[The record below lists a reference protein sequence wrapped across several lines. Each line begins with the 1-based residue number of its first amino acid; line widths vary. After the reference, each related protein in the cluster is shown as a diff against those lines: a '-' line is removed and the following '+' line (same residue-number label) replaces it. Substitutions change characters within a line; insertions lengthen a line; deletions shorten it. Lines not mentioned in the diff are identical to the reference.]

1 MQIKSIIIE
10 DIAKYEM
17 LLSHSLMAPENE
29 QVVLDI
35 LRALRLSLR
44 QTRNIA
50 QLEWAKTMSDMA
62 KTKRETN
69 NGN

>member
-17 LLSHSLMAPENE
+17 LLSYSLMAPENE

-50 QLEWAKTMSDMA
+50 QLEKVPANVS
-62 KTKRETN
+62 
-69 NGN
+69 